1 MSFDGGCGER
11 VEVVGAHVGRDGS
24 DWREA
29 DRQLRRIAK
38 RRAGLDAEE
47 ARWLLAAQRAEVHRR
62 LGCSTFAEYVE
73 RVLGYG
79 PRVCADRLRVAF
91 ALEGL
96 PSMAAAL
103 ASGMTSY
110 SAVRERARV
119 ATVSTEEAWL
129 DAARDRTVR
138 EVEEL
143 VVGHRP
149 GDLPDDPTDP
159 DLRPQVLRFEVTPE
173 TYARFREAE
182 RRIRTHAGRIV
193 SDDEVIDAMCRA
205 VLAPAVEDESNVPPY
220 QIAIMVCAECD
231 RAWQDGAGK
240 PIEVDPDVVALA
252 RCDAQTIGRV
262 DGNTRTRASRTIPPA
277 LRRQVLRRDHH
288 RCVVPGCRATRW
300 IEVHHLHERAKGG
313 ANEAMNLACLCAS
326 HHRQLHAGTL
336 DLNARPTG
344 VAPAPTPASPAPPAP
359 LAATARAA
367 LGSLGFKPTEAATAV
382 AHAMTHVGTH
392 APLDDLI
399 RAALRACRKPAS

>member
-1 MSFDGGCGER
+1 MSFDGGCEDR
-11 VEVVGAHVGRDGS
+11 SDVVGGEVHVGRG
-24 DWREA
+24 DWREV

-38 RRAGLDAEE
+38 RRAGLDGEE
-47 ARWLLAAQRAEVHRR
+47 ARWLLAAQRAEVHKRFA
-62 LGCSTFAEYVE
+62 CVTFAEYVE

-79 PRVCADRLRVAF
+79 PRVCADRLRVAA
-91 ALEGL
+91 ALEEL
-96 PSMAAAL
+96 PSTAAAL
-103 ASGMTSY
+103 AAGEVSY
-110 SAVRERARV
+110 SAVRELARV
-119 ATVSTEEAWL
+119 ATAATEGAWL
-129 DAARDRTVR
+129 DAARDKTVR
-138 EVEEL
+138 DVEAL
-143 VVGHRP
+143 VVGHEA

-159 DLRPQVLRFEVTPE
+159 DPRPRVLRFEITPE
-173 TYARFREAE
+173 TYALFREAQQ
-182 RRIRTHAGRIV
+182 RITTHAGRIV

-205 VLAPAVEDESNVPPY
+205 VLARAVDDEANAPPY
-220 QIAIMVCAECD
+220 QIAITVCDECE
-231 RAWQDGAGK
+231 RAWQDGAGT
-240 PIEVDPDVVALA
+240 PIEVGSEVVAVA

-262 DGNTRTRASRTIPPA
+262 DGNSRQRASRTISPA

-344 VAPAPTPASPAPPAP
+344 VASAPTPAPPSP

-367 LGSLGFKPTEAATAV
+367 LCSLGFKPTEAATAV
-382 AHAMTHVGTH
+382 AHAMTHVSTH